1 LSLPSNRK
9 AAWKSLADVRITW
22 SSADI
27 FGECTIFNIKGNKY
41 RLIAWDQ
48 LSDEENIYPACV
60 NTRKEDGNM
69 TALAVKTPEYARLLA
84 QTLPS
89 VIHTEDENERFIA
102 TLEKLERRSRN
113 WSPAEAKLAELLTL
127 LIENFEDQKYKLKAA
142 TPIEVLGELMESNG
156 LKQKDLLDVF
166 GAESTVSAVLNGKR
180 DMTREH
186 IKRLSKRFQVSPEGF
201 LLTFSETY

>member
-1 LSLPSNRK
+1 
-9 AAWKSLADVRITW
+9 
-22 SSADI
+22 
-27 FGECTIFNIKGNKY
+27 
-41 RLIAWDQ
+41 
-48 LSDEENIYPACV
+48 
-60 NTRKEDGNM
+60 M

-127 LIENFEDQKYKLKAA
+127 LIENFEDQNYKLKAA
-142 TPIEVLGELMESNG
+142 TPKEMLCELMESNG
-156 LKQKDLLDVF
+156 LKQKDLMDVF

-180 DMTREH
+180 EMTREH
-186 IKRLSKRFQVSPEGF
+186 IKRLSRRFHVSPEVF
-201 LLTFSETY
+201 F

>member
-1 LSLPSNRK
+1 
-9 AAWKSLADVRITW
+9 
-22 SSADI
+22 
-27 FGECTIFNIKGNKY
+27 
-41 RLIAWDQ
+41 
-48 LSDEENIYPACV
+48 
-60 NTRKEDGNM
+60 M

-127 LIENFEDQKYKLKAA
+127 LIENFEDQNYKLKAV
-142 TPIEVLGELMESNG
+142 TPIEVLCELMESNG
-156 LKQKDLLDVF
+156 LKQKDLMDVF

-180 DMTREH
+180 EMTREH
-186 IKRLSKRFQVSPEGF
+186 IKRLSRRFHVSPEAF
-201 LLTFSETY
+201 F

>member
-1 LSLPSNRK
+1 
-9 AAWKSLADVRITW
+9 
-22 SSADI
+22 
-27 FGECTIFNIKGNKY
+27 
-41 RLIAWDQ
+41 
-48 LSDEENIYPACV
+48 
-60 NTRKEDGNM
+60 M

-127 LIENFEDQKYKLKAA
+127 LIENFEDQNYKLKAA
-142 TPIEVLGELMESNG
+142 TPTEVLCELMESNG
-156 LKQKDLLDVF
+156 LKQKDLVDVF

-180 DMTREH
+180 EMTREH
-186 IKRLSKRFQVSPEGF
+186 IKRLSRRFHVSPEVF
-201 LLTFSETY
+201 F

>member
-1 LSLPSNRK
+1 
-9 AAWKSLADVRITW
+9 
-22 SSADI
+22 
-27 FGECTIFNIKGNKY
+27 
-41 RLIAWDQ
+41 
-48 LSDEENIYPACV
+48 
-60 NTRKEDGNM
+60 M

-127 LIENFEDQKYKLKAA
+127 LIENFEDQNYKLKAA
-142 TPIEVLGELMESNG
+142 TPREVLCELMESNG
-156 LKQKDLLDVF
+156 LKQKDLMDVF

-180 DMTREH
+180 EMTREH
-186 IKRLSKRFQVSPEGF
+186 IKRLSSRFRISPEVF
-201 LLTFSETY
+201 F

>member
-1 LSLPSNRK
+1 
-9 AAWKSLADVRITW
+9 
-22 SSADI
+22 
-27 FGECTIFNIKGNKY
+27 
-41 RLIAWDQ
+41 
-48 LSDEENIYPACV
+48 
-60 NTRKEDGNM
+60 M

-127 LIENFEDQKYKLKAA
+127 LIENFEDQNYKLKAA
-142 TPIEVLGELMESNG
+142 TPTEVLSELMESNG
-156 LKQKDLLDVF
+156 LKQKDLVDVF

-180 DMTREH
+180 EMTREH
-186 IKRLSKRFQVSPEGF
+186 IKRLSRRFRVSPEVF
-201 LLTFSETY
+201 F

>member
-1 LSLPSNRK
+1 
-9 AAWKSLADVRITW
+9 
-22 SSADI
+22 
-27 FGECTIFNIKGNKY
+27 
-41 RLIAWDQ
+41 
-48 LSDEENIYPACV
+48 
-60 NTRKEDGNM
+60 M

>member
-1 LSLPSNRK
+1 
-9 AAWKSLADVRITW
+9 
-22 SSADI
+22 
-27 FGECTIFNIKGNKY
+27 
-41 RLIAWDQ
+41 
-48 LSDEENIYPACV
+48 
-60 NTRKEDGNM
+60 M

-127 LIENFEDQKYKLKAA
+127 LIENFEDQNYKLKAA
-142 TPIEVLGELMESNG
+142 TPKEVLCELMESNG
-156 LKQKDLLDVF
+156 LKQKDLVDVF

-180 DMTREH
+180 EMTREH
-186 IKRLSKRFQVSPEGF
+186 IKRLSRRFHISPEVF
-201 LLTFSETY
+201 F